1 MDDWEFYQGHD
12 DRWFWR
18 NIKHDGSTISRERF
32 ISFVEVVASAA
43 KNGYDPGISRV
54 ASVTAD
60 RRLNPRAPPSP
71 AHIRA

>member
-1 MDDWEFYQGHD
+1 MDDWEFYQGRD

-18 NIKHDGSTISRERF
+18 NVKREESTLSAERF
-32 ISFVEVVASAA
+32 TSFVEVVASAR

-60 RRLNPRAPPSP
+60 RRLNPRAPPSR